1 MSQEIVWATG
11 RGKDGARSGFRVEV
25 VMVNGHVDANRLGI
39 VGAVL
44 LTAWHGVWVTLS
56 ATGAAQRVAD
66 FVLRMHGMKSEV
78 AMGPFEPGMAVLLL
92 MSTAAL
98 GYIVGAAGAGLWNCL
113 GAVRL
118 RGKAGVSARV

>member
-1 MSQEIVWATG
+1 
-11 RGKDGARSGFRVEV
+11 
-25 VMVNGHVDANRLGI
+25 MVNGNVDANRLGI
-39 VGAVL
+39 VGAIM
-44 LTAWHGVWVTLS
+44 LTVWHGVWLTLV
-56 ATGAAQRVAD
+56 ATGSAQRVAD

-78 AMGPFEPGMAVLLL
+78 VMGPFEPVMAILLL
-92 MSTAAL
+92 ASTAAL